1 MKRNVTTEGS
11 DHCRRMDISAVNEA
25 ESSEGQVAALDWKD
39 HGVTPSRDPNEL
51 YDGSSKDCLWDG
63 VGRQRIPKGLSG
75 KRDDDNND
83 GERDEDGAG
92 NISGGGRDPGGGDGR
107 QLEQRKLTRKLKPLI
122 MITPPKPSLDTL
134 SDVTPKA
141 ELSKLQRLE
150 HGQLE
155 YFPIYGNGFRQQPLR
170 TEHHSWP
177 DKINETYEER
187 PKISTQD
194 LQGHFSQ
201 IPEAMML
208 RERWLKSQRW
218 RRFGKNV
225 LKGGMKSVSS
235 ARVVLL
241 ESVRRVLS
249 R

>member
-1 MKRNVTTEGS
+1 
-11 DHCRRMDISAVNEA
+11 MDISAVNEA
-25 ESSEGQVAALDWKD
+25 ESSEEQVATLYWKD

-83 GERDEDGAG
+83 GERDEDWTG
-92 NISGGGRDPGGGDGR
+92 NTSGGGRDPGGGDDR
-107 QLEQRKLTRKLKPLI
+107 QQEQQKLTRRFKPLI
-122 MITPPKPSLDTL
+122 MITSPKPSLDTL
-134 SDVTPKA
+134 SDVTTKA
-141 ELSKLQRLE
+141 DLSKLQRLE

-187 PKISTQD
+187 PEISTRD
-194 LQGHFSQ
+194 LQGHFPR

-208 RERWLKSQRW
+208 RERWLKRQRW
-218 RRFGKNV
+218 RRLRKNA
-225 LKGGMKSVSS
+225 LKGVKKGLTL
-235 ARVVLL
+235 ARVVL
-241 ESVRRVLS
+241 
-249 R
+249 